1 MPIRW
6 TDNPDADALL
16 EREPLALLIGLVL
29 DQQVKMEK
37 AFSGPYEL
45 QKRLGSLDARAIAA
59 MDPAELDKV
68 FRQRPALHRFPGSM
82 AKRVQEM
89 CAAVASRFG
98 GDASRVW
105 SEAKTGK
112 ELAANLKSLPGFGEM
127 KVKITVAVLAKKFGV
142 KPAGWEAVAATWH
155 SVADVD
161 SAETMATARDVK
173 RQMKDY
179 DAKGKVIP

>member
-1 MPIRW
+1 
-6 TDNPDADALL
+6 
-16 EREPLALLIGLVL
+16 
-29 DQQVKMEK
+29 
-37 AFSGPYEL
+37 
-45 QKRLGSLDARAIAA
+45 
-59 MDPAELDKV
+59 
-68 FRQRPALHRFPGSM
+68 
-82 AKRVQEM
+82 
-89 CAAVASRFG
+89 
-98 GDASRVW
+98 
-105 SEAKTGK
+105 
-112 ELAANLKSLPGFGEM
+112 M